1 MLPERFQVVNGA
13 SSLMAG
19 VYLLPLLGA
28 SALGSYLGGAISSKR
43 NLTSYTL
50 IASTLLQMAGC
61 GLLSTIGSAIDIMPR
76 QYVFE
81 AILGLG
87 IGLSLSTATI
97 MTSVQAKRGDLGES
111 LLEASR
117 VSLSC
122 FVPDLS
128 KLCILTLRY
137 SCRSGR
143 SRPSS
148 CPRRNHRRHH
158 CHDTLQPKVIHR
170 S

>member
-1 MLPERFQVVNGA
+1 MT
-13 SSLMAG
+13 G

-28 SALGSYLGGAISSKR
+28 SAVGSYLGGAISSKR

-61 GLLSTIGSAIDIMPR
+61 GLLSTLGGALEIMPR

-97 MTSVQAKRGDLGES
+97 MTSVQAKRGDLGEFVS
-111 LLEASR
+111 NIRIVCLGILRRVIQRYILL
-117 VSLSC
+117 
-122 FVPDLS
+122 
-128 KLCILTLRY
+128 ILRY
-137 SCRSGR
+137 SCC
-143 SRPSS
+143 SRRGLPSS
-148 CPRRNHRRHH
+148 CSRRYYRPYY
-158 CHDTLQPKVIHR
+158 CHDSLQPTILQHR
-170 S
+170 